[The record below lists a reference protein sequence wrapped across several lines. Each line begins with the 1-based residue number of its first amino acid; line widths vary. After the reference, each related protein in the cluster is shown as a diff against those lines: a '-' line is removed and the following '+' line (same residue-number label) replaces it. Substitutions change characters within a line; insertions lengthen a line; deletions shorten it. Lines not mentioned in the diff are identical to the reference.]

1 MQVRSIQGMG
11 PLFVRT
17 VCLYPEFRL
26 GLSRVRPYI
35 RFDSN
40 RFLATMQSV
49 RISFSFCLVLSFRDK
64 LLGTGNTW
72 RINWKTGIV
81 SNEYRYKCCI
91 KDDSKICIRLS
102 NDARIWDTKLNIC
115 NSLLLFFSQ
124 RNITRKRICPPK
136 NSIFIFDRQY
146 CCSDELNKFT
156 RNKQQTQTFW
166 RKKILFFK
174 EKKKIIDTARFTMF
188 KLYSYFRHG
197 RTMKRSN
204 IECLSIPCM

>member
-40 RFLATMQSV
+40 RFLATIQSV

-72 RINWKTGIV
+72 RINWKTGKSFRTSIV
-81 SNEYRYKCCI
+81 INAVLKT
-91 KDDSKICIRLS
+91 IRKYVSGCRTTQGFGIRSWTFVIVYYCSSHKGISQGREFVLR
-102 NDARIWDTKLNIC
+102 RILFLFLIDNTAVPTSWI
-115 NSLLLFFSQ
+115 NSLEINNRLKLF
-124 RNITRKRICPPK
+124 
-136 NSIFIFDRQY
+136 
-146 CCSDELNKFT
+146 E
-156 RNKQQTQTFW
+156 
-166 RKKILFFK
+166 
-174 EKKKIIDTARFTMF
+174 EKKFSFLK
-188 KLYSYFRHG
+188 K
-197 RTMKRSN
+197 KRK
-204 IECLSIPCM
+204 